1 MLGAAWARHEDALR
15 ADLMRFCGVSLDDG
29 GARVSWRD
37 MSAMV
42 AHLPSESALRRAEG
56 DGWSEPERLLAQ
68 IADSTYI
75 TWWQRINH
83 DAPDAPPLKRVL
95 SPRERAERAEEARET
110 VYTQSDM
117 DYIADALGIP
127 EDRR

>member
-1 MLGAAWARHEDALR
+1 MLGAAWATREDALR
-15 ADLMRFCGVSLDDG
+15 ADLMRYYGVSLDDG

-37 MSAMV
+37 IAAMV

-56 DGWSEPERLLAQ
+56 DGWSEAERLLSQ

-75 TWWQRINH
+75 TWWQRVKH
-83 DAPDAPPLKRVL
+83 DGPDAIPLRRVL

-110 VYTQSDM
+110 VYTQFDM
-117 DYIADALGIP
+117 DRIADMLGIP